1 MLRHLLRKELKELL
15 MEKSILIGAII
26 IPLIIFPIMGA
37 LTGFGV
43 GAAMEKTMGRIPVGL
58 ADLDGTN
65 LTMSVLPKLMEE
77 EGIEVVRVNCMGL
90 NDCINAAMREDLKFM
105 IVIPREFTRNFTA
118 GLQSRVETI
127 YSIRSLTLS
136 DLMLSGELSDS
147 MIEVFRSLAEKLHG
161 KEINPKFFEK
171 PVIED
176 SLIIYFGRVVRAP
189 IEAMGSMFLT
199 VLFGLPMVAVI
210 VASYASTI
218 SATSIALE
226 KESKTL
232 EVLLAI
238 PARRLM
244 ILLSKLL
251 GTFLIVILST
261 ISFLAGFGIYGL
273 MLAGSMGMTSSLGGL
288 GETSPVQFSLPAI
301 QPSPIFLP
309 ILVASIFIAMVMMT
323 CIGLL
328 VGILGGDVRGAQQL
342 VGAITFPLL
351 MPPFLILLFTSIESL
366 PLGIRLALL
375 ADPFTH
381 LFLAIRS
388 GVAGDLASALMS
400 IGVMLSFTILLLVLS
415 SWFFMGERLITV
427 RVSLR
432 RRGSSKTRSPLDEA
446 VSY

>member
-1 MLRHLLRKELKELL
+1 MLRHLLGKEVKELL
-15 MEKSILIGAII
+15 MEKSILIGVII
-26 IPLIIFPIMGA
+26 VPLIIFPMMGA
-37 LTGFGV
+37 LTGLGV
-43 GAAMEKTMGRIPVGL
+43 GAAMEKTMGRIPVGF
-58 ADLDGTN
+58 ADLDKTN

-77 EGIEVVRVNCMGL
+77 EGIEVIRVSCL
-90 NDCINAAMREDLKFM
+90 DSSECVEAAMISDMKFM
-105 IVIPREFTRNFTA
+105 IIVPKGFTRNFTA
-118 GLQSRVETI
+118 GLQSRIETI

-136 DLMLSGELSDS
+136 DLMLSGKLSDLVV
-147 MIEVFRSLAEKLHG
+147 EVFRSLAEKLHG
-161 KEINPKFFEK
+161 KDINPKFFEK

-176 SLIIYFGRVVRAP
+176 SLILYFGRVVKASLES
-189 IEAMGSMFLT
+189 IGSMFFM

-232 EVLLAI
+232 EVLLTI

-251 GTFLIVILST
+251 GTFLIVVLST
-261 ISFLAGFGIYGL
+261 LSFLVGFGVYSL
-273 MLAGSMGMTSSLGGL
+273 MLAGSVGMSLPLGDLRKTSSIK
-288 GETSPVQFSLPAI
+288 FSLSVI
-301 QPSPIFLP
+301 QPSPVFLP
-309 ILVASIFIAMVMMT
+309 ILVTSILMAMVMMT

-328 VGILGGDVRGAQQL
+328 VGILGSDVRSAQQL

-351 MPPFLILLFTSIESL
+351 MPPFFMLLFTSIESL

-388 GVAGDLASALMS
+388 GFTGDLASALTS
-400 IGVMLSFTILLLVLS
+400 ISVMLGFTILLLVLS
-415 SWFFMGERLITV
+415 SWFFMGEKLITM
-427 RVSLR
+427 RISLR
-432 RRGSSKTRSPLDEA
+432 RRRSSET
-446 VSY
+446 

>member
-1 MLRHLLRKELKELL
+1 MLRHLLRKEVKELL

-37 LTGFGV
+37 LTGLGV
-43 GAAMEKTMGRIPVGL
+43 GAAMEKTMGRIPVGC

-65 LTMSVLPKLMEE
+65 LTMNVLPKLMEK
-77 EGIEVVRVNCMGL
+77 EGIEAVRVNCLDLSG
-90 NDCINAAMREDLKFM
+90 CIKAAAISDLKFM
-105 IVIPREFTRNFTA
+105 IIIPKGFTRNFTA
-118 GLQSRVETI
+118 GLQSRIETV

-136 DLMLSGELSDS
+136 DLMLSGKLSDL

-161 KEINPKFFEK
+161 KEVNLKFFEK

-176 SLIIYFGRVVRAP
+176 SLILYFGRMVRAP
-189 IEAMGSMFLT
+189 IEAIGSMFLT

-232 EVLLAI
+232 EVLLTI
-238 PARRLM
+238 PTRRLT

-251 GTFLIVILST
+251 GTFFIVILST
-261 ISFLAGFGIYGL
+261 VSFLVGFGIYSL
-273 MLAGSMGMTSSLGGL
+273 MLAGSMGMSSSLGGL
-288 GETSPVQFSLPAI
+288 GETSSVQFSLSAI
-301 QPSPIFLP
+301 QPSSIFLP

-328 VGILGGDVRGAQQL
+328 VGILGGDVRSAQQL

-351 MPPFLILLFTSIESL
+351 MPPFFILLFTSIESL
-366 PLGIRLALL
+366 PLGIHLALL

-388 GVAGDLASALMS
+388 GFTGDLASALMS
-400 IGVMLSFTILLLVLS
+400 IGVMLGFTILLLALS
-415 SWFFMGERLITV
+415 SWFFMGERLITM
-427 RVSLR
+427 RISLR
-432 RRGSSKTRSPLDEA
+432 RRGSSET
-446 VSY
+446 

>member
-1 MLRHLLRKELKELL
+1 MLRHLLRKEVKELL

-37 LTGFGV
+37 LTGLGV
-43 GAAMEKTMGRIPVGL
+43 GAAMEKTMGRVLVGY
-58 ADLDGTN
+58 ADLDRTN
-65 LTMSVLPKLMEE
+65 LTVSVLPKLMGE
-77 EGIEVVRVNCMGL
+77 EGIEAIKIDCLDSSGCVNE
-90 NDCINAAMREDLKFM
+90 AMMRDLKFM
-105 IVIPREFTRNFTA
+105 IIIPKGFTQNFTA
-118 GLQSRVETI
+118 GLRSRIETV

-136 DLMLSGELSDS
+136 DLMLSGKLSDS
-147 MIEVFRSLAEKLHG
+147 MIEIFRSLAEKLHE
-161 KEINPKFFEK
+161 KEVNPKFFEE
-171 PVIED
+171 PIIED
-176 SLIIYFGRVVRAP
+176 SLIIYFGRMVRAP
-189 IEAMGSMFLT
+189 LESIGSMFLT

-232 EVLLAI
+232 EVLLTI
-238 PARRLM
+238 PTRRLT

-251 GTFLIVILST
+251 GTFFIVVLSAV
-261 ISFLAGFGIYGL
+261 SFMVGFGIYSL
-273 MLAGSMGMTSSLGGL
+273 MLAGSIGMTSSLIGFR
-288 GETSPVQFSLPAI
+288 ETPSVQFSLSAI
-301 QPSPIFLP
+301 QPSQTFLP

-328 VGILGGDVRGAQQL
+328 VGILGGDVRSAQQL

-351 MPPFLILLFTSIESL
+351 MPPFFILLFTSIEGL

-388 GVAGDLASALMS
+388 GFTGDLAAALMS
-400 IGVMLSFTILLLVLS
+400 IGVMLGFTILLLVLS
-415 SWFFMGERLITV
+415 SWFFMGERLITM
-427 RVSLR
+427 RISLR
-432 RRGSSKTRSPLDEA
+432 KGRSSEA
-446 VSY
+446 

>member
-1 MLRHLLRKELKELL
+1 MLRHLLRKEVKELL

-37 LTGFGV
+37 LTGLGV
-43 GAAMEKTMGRIPVGL
+43 GAAMEKTMGRIPVGC

-65 LTMSVLPKLMEE
+65 LTMNVLPKLMEK
-77 EGIEVVRVNCMGL
+77 EGIEAVRVNCLDLSG
-90 NDCINAAMREDLKFM
+90 CIKAAAISDLKFM
-105 IVIPREFTRNFTA
+105 IIIPKGFTRNFTA
-118 GLQSRVETI
+118 GLQSRIETV

-136 DLMLSGELSDS
+136 DLMLSGKLSDS

-161 KEINPKFFEK
+161 KEVNLKFFEK

-176 SLIIYFGRVVRAP
+176 SLILYFGRMVRAP
-189 IEAMGSMFLT
+189 IEAIGSMFLT

-232 EVLLAI
+232 EVLLTI
-238 PARRLM
+238 PTRRLT

-251 GTFLIVILST
+251 GTFFIVILST
-261 ISFLAGFGIYGL
+261 VSFLVGFGIYSL
-273 MLAGSMGMTSSLGGL
+273 MLAGSMGMSSSLGGL
-288 GETSPVQFSLPAI
+288 GETSSVQFSLSAI

-328 VGILGGDVRGAQQL
+328 VGILGGDVRSAQQL

-351 MPPFLILLFTSIESL
+351 MPPFFILLFTSIESL
-366 PLGIRLALL
+366 PLGIHLALL

-388 GVAGDLASALMS
+388 GFTGDLASALMS
-400 IGVMLSFTILLLVLS
+400 IGVMLGFTILLLALS
-415 SWFFMGERLITV
+415 SWFFMGERLITM
-427 RVSLR
+427 RISLR
-432 RRGSSKTRSPLDEA
+432 RRGSSET
-446 VSY
+446 

>member
-1 MLRHLLRKELKELL
+1 MLRHLLRKEVKELL

-37 LTGFGV
+37 LTGLGV
-43 GAAMEKTMGRIPVGL
+43 GAAMEKTMGRIPVGC

-65 LTMSVLPKLMEE
+65 LTMNVLPKLMEK
-77 EGIEVVRVNCMGL
+77 EGIEAVRVNCLDLSG
-90 NDCINAAMREDLKFM
+90 CIKAAAISDLKFM
-105 IVIPREFTRNFTA
+105 IIIPKGFTRNFTA
-118 GLQSRVETI
+118 GLQSRIETV

-136 DLMLSGELSDS
+136 DLMLSGKLSDL

-161 KEINPKFFEK
+161 KEVNLKFFEK

-176 SLIIYFGRVVRAP
+176 SLILYFGRMVRAP
-189 IEAMGSMFLT
+189 IEAIGSMFLT

-232 EVLLAI
+232 EVLLTI
-238 PARRLM
+238 PTRRLT

-251 GTFLIVILST
+251 GTFFIVILST
-261 ISFLAGFGIYGL
+261 VSFLVGFGIYSL
-273 MLAGSMGMTSSLGGL
+273 MLAGSMGMSSSLGGF
-288 GETSPVQFSLPAI
+288 GETSSVQFSLSAI

-328 VGILGGDVRGAQQL
+328 VGILGGDVRSAQQL

-351 MPPFLILLFTSIESL
+351 MPPFFILLFTSIESL
-366 PLGIRLALL
+366 PLGIHLALL

-388 GVAGDLASALMS
+388 GFTGDLASALMS
-400 IGVMLSFTILLLVLS
+400 IGVMLGFTILLLALS
-415 SWFFMGERLITV
+415 SWFFMGERLITM
-427 RVSLR
+427 RISLR
-432 RRGSSKTRSPLDEA
+432 RRGSSET
-446 VSY
+446 

>member
-1 MLRHLLRKELKELL
+1 MLRHLLRKEVKELL

-37 LTGFGV
+37 LTGLGV
-43 GAAMEKTMGRIPVGL
+43 GAAMEKTMGRIPVGF

-65 LTMSVLPKLMEE
+65 LTMNVLPKLMKK
-77 EGIEVVRVNCMGL
+77 EGIEAVRVNCLDLSG
-90 NDCINAAMREDLKFM
+90 CIKAATISDLKFM
-105 IVIPREFTRNFTA
+105 IIIPKGFTRNFTA
-118 GLQSRVETI
+118 GLQSRIETI

-136 DLMLSGELSDS
+136 DLMLSGKLSDS

-161 KEINPKFFEK
+161 KEVNPKFFEK

-176 SLIIYFGRVVRAP
+176 SLILYFGRMVRAP
-189 IEAMGSMFLT
+189 IEAIGSMFLT

-232 EVLLAI
+232 EVLLTI
-238 PARRLM
+238 PTRRLM

-251 GTFLIVILST
+251 GTFFIVILST
-261 ISFLAGFGIYGL
+261 VSFLVGFGIYSL
-273 MLAGSMGMTSSLGGL
+273 MLAGSMGMSSSLGGL
-288 GETSPVQFSLPAI
+288 GETSSVQFSLSAI
-301 QPSPIFLP
+301 KPSPIFLP

-328 VGILGGDVRGAQQL
+328 VGILGGDVRSAQQL

-351 MPPFLILLFTSIESL
+351 MPPFFILLFTSIESL
-366 PLGIRLALL
+366 PLGTRLALL

-388 GVAGDLASALMS
+388 GFTGDLASALMS
-400 IGVMLSFTILLLVLS
+400 IGVMLGFTILLLVLS
-415 SWFFMGERLITV
+415 SWFFMGERLITM
-427 RVSLR
+427 RISLR
-432 RRGSSKTRSPLDEA
+432 RRGSSET
-446 VSY
+446 